1 MKFVLLLTAVAMC
14 AVGGLASAQNEA
26 AKSAPNAAPVAGQTQ
41 SAPAPKAGG
50 TAEEAAKPADSETAK
65 PDLAKAQQIV
75 NQVCAACHGGNGNSP
90 SAVNPSL
97 AGQPA
102 EYITL
107 QLAHFKAGVRV
118 NPIMT
123 AMAAPLSPDD
133 MRSLGAYFSQQAPR
147 ITGAKSAELA
157 STGQK
162 LFRGGNAANG
172 VPACAACHSP
182 NGAGIPA
189 RYPRLGGQHAD
200 YTLAQL
206 KAFKAGDRGMDKEGK
221 DANGRIMAQIAG
233 RMSEADMRAVAEY
246 TAGLR

>member
-14 AVGGLASAQNEA
+14 AVSGLGFAQGEPAKAGANSGGGQTPATQASQPAAAAAGEA
-26 AKSAPNAAPVAGQTQ
+26 AKSGEGEAG
-41 SAPAPKAGG
+41 
-50 TAEEAAKPADSETAK
+50 K

-90 SAVNPSL
+90 SSANPSL

-107 QLAHFKAGVRV
+107 QLAHFKTGIRV

-133 MRSLGAYFSQQAPR
+133 MKALGAYFSQQTAR
-147 ITGAKSAELA
+147 TTGAKSAELA

-162 LFRGGNAANG
+162 IFRGGSTANG
-172 VPACAACHSP
+172 VPACSACHAA

-206 KAFKAGDRGMDKEGK
+206 KAFKAGERGMDKEGK
-221 DANGRIMAQIAG
+221 DANGRIMVQIAG

-246 TAGLR
+246 VAGLR